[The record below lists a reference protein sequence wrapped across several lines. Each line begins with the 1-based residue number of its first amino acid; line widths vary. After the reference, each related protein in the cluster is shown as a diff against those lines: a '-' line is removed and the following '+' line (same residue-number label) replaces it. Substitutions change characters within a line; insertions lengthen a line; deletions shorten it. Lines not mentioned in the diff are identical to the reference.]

1 MPGEAKTKSKSYER
15 NPKCKSASADVV
27 QILVVGQAR
36 RKRAGYAAG
45 LDVFTVL
52 ATVLVTTADYPSTST
67 KSAKSAE
74 NNP

>member
-1 MPGEAKTKSKSYER
+1 M
-15 NPKCKSASADVV
+15 V

-36 RKRAGYAAG
+36 RKHAGYAG
-45 LDVFTVL
+45 GSHVFTAL
-52 ATVLVTTADYPSTST
+52 ATVLVTTADYLSTST

>member
-1 MPGEAKTKSKSYER
+1 M
-15 NPKCKSASADVV
+15 V

-36 RKRAGYAAG
+36 RKRAGYAG
-45 LDVFTVL
+45 GSHVFTVL
-52 ATVLVTTADYPSTST
+52 ATVLVTTADYLSTST